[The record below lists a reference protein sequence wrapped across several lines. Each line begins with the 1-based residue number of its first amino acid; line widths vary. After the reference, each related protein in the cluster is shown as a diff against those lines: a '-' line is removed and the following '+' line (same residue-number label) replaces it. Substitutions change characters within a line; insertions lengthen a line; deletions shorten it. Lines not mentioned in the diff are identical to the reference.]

1 MNDQEKVE
9 KGEFVP
15 TSDNIQHVET
25 SLGYPIPTLISYQF
39 GKVDGKHAIRFYING
54 IEEDTRILNRQIS
67 PAHFKL
73 YRSGG
78 QTLMS
83 ARRQREK
90 CLETIVERYFIN
102 FGIKVK
108 KQPLLGDF
116 TPDVLIKKGNH
127 ACYIELKAFHES
139 YICGDPEISQAMKY
153 FEYIKQN
160 HASQENK
167 DLNSETQK
175 VILIT
180 SGTLKPPEDLFFN
193 NPKMDAYQF
202 ISNYYKQKVLPR
214 KKIAS
219 LDGLSARDIYRQ
231 ASKKFKRQLAQ
242 GFSPMRVVFFKE
254 VNISYFPKYLFKV
267 TNFDVL
273 IMSSDNF
280 YQILKN
286 ANMHSLA
293 NKFDLLRRKTLE
305 QLIIDG
311 KLLKI

>member
-1 MNDQEKVE
+1 
-9 KGEFVP
+9 
-15 TSDNIQHVET
+15 
-25 SLGYPIPTLISYQF
+25 
-39 GKVDGKHAIRFYING
+39 
-54 IEEDTRILNRQIS
+54 LNQQIS

-90 CLETIVERYFIN
+90 CLETIVERYFNN
-102 FGIKVK
+102 FGIKVQ

-116 TPDVLIKKGNH
+116 TPDILIKKRNH
-127 ACYIELKAFHES
+127 SCYIELKAFHES

-180 SGTLKPPEDLFFN
+180 SGTLKSPEDVFFN
-193 NPKMDAYQF
+193 NPKMDTHQF

-214 KKIAS
+214 KRITT

-231 ASKKFKRQLAQ
+231 ASKKFKKQFAN
-242 GFSPMRVVFFKE
+242 GFSPMRIIFLKE
-254 VNISYFPKYLFKV
+254 VDISYFPKYLFKV

-273 IMSSDNF
+273 LISSDNF
-280 YQILKN
+280 YQILKD
-286 ANMHSLA
+286 ANMDSLA

-305 QLIIDG
+305 ELIING
-311 KLLKI
+311 KILKI